1 MIDFSCFWGY
11 DTLFVNAYQRIFA
24 TAETNPFGMF
34 DGVYAM
40 LFVNTAQKV
49 GGVVLGCDLLLVDD
63 VNTSLVEGYRVC

>member
-1 MIDFSCFWGY
+1 
-11 DTLFVNAYQRIFA
+11 
-24 TAETNPFGMF
+24 MF

-63 VNTSLVEGYRVC
+63 VNTSLVEGYRVS